1 MAALES
7 MKHLFRVFSWVLF
20 LVGGGLTGL
29 ASYQIYQGNQQNQ
42 LDLAAKSSTFIGA
55 ANSNSQTQEKVIV
68 EQADSRPEA
77 LAEFIARYN
86 PKLLEEEPTFNQ
98 ALVDIADKYKIDFR
112 LLPAISMK
120 ESGLC
125 KVIPDNSYNCLGLG
139 VHSQGT
145 WEFDSYEENFD
156 AAARILKKNYID
168 IGLVT
173 PEEIMTKYTP
183 SSPNGEWAKGVNQ
196 FMSEIRYNDRNKG
209 IEETEQNSV
218 TEFAQ

>member
-42 LDLAAKSSTFIGA
+42 PDLAAKSSTFIGA

-86 PKLLEEEPTFNQ
+86 PKLLEEEPAFNQ
-98 ALVDIADKYKIDFR
+98 ALVDIADKYEIDFR

-183 SSPNGEWAKGVNQ
+183 SSPNGEWARGVNQ

-209 IEETEQNSV
+209 IEETAQNSV